1 MFDWG
6 HSKKTFAR
14 NFQCSSLFVLH
25 VLPLLFNVTF
35 AFVSYPPTPT
45 PLPLSL
51 SQKKFFDAYE
61 FSNEKSGSEKREKN
75 FFFCKLNVKDQYF
88 LHSYIYNDNKNIYK
102 FIKKR

>member
-25 VLPLLFNVTF
+25 VLPSPSTLRLLLWVTH
-35 AFVSYPPTPT
+35 PPA
-45 PLPLSL
+45 PLFLSL

-61 FSNEKSGSEKREKN
+61 FSNEKSESEKREKI
-75 FFFCKLNVKDQYF
+75 FFFCKLNVNDQYS